1 MKKIFLK
8 DIAKY
13 FDMNIDDLFPKNW
26 VYSFDKKEFIER
38 CKEKP
43 LEEIIPGHFIFTD
56 CEDYEE
62 DDAIGRAIDNSCIF
76 RCFGAPLPEVYIPS
90 SEDTFVKNV
99 PYTPN
104 LLYIQDDGYI
114 TFQQIESFGDHYAVA
129 VFVKNVFSGF
139 LDKENNMTW
148 ALREAKFSSEKT
160 ATQHIKKLC
169 ETDEDLKYLVFKTW

>member
-13 FDMNIDDLFPKNW
+13 FDMNIDDLFPKTW

-43 LEEIIPGHFIFTD
+43 LEEIIPGCFIFTD
-56 CEDYEE
+56 REGYEE
-62 DDAIGRAIDNSCIF
+62 DNVIGRAIENSCIF
-76 RCFGAPLPEVYIPS
+76 RCLGASLPEVYVPS

-104 LLYIQDDGYI
+104 LLYIQDDGYM

-129 VFVKNVFSGF
+129 VFVKNVFDGF
-139 LDKENNMTW
+139 LDKENNTTW
-148 ALREAKFSSEKT
+148 DLRKAKFSSEKT
-160 ATQHIKKLC
+160 AIQSIKKLC
-169 ETDEDLKYLVFKTW
+169 ESNKDLNYLVFKTW